1 MFVEINNRFV
11 SRFNLFF
18 MAVIWFCRN
27 LVLSCY
33 RTALLIECFGRRQA
47 MGFKRVLIANRGE
60 IALRIL
66 RTLRD
71 MGIEAAIIHGREDRL
86 SLPVQMA
93 DIAYPNYRA
102 NPLDSYLDIEAVIQ
116 AAKELGCDAVH
127 PGYGFLAENAAFVA
141 RLEEEGITFIGPASG
156 VITLLGDKIE
166 ARAAMEAAGLP
177 TAKGSSEPIS
187 SAEVASALA
196 DEIGYPVIIKA
207 AAGGGGIGM
216 QIVQKADEFESAL
229 KLCQSRAKSA
239 FGDERVFVEKYIQG
253 AQHVEFQVLG
263 DGKKAIHFGER
274 FCSIQRRHQKLVEE
288 GPWLTDEK
296 RAEIGDLVCK
306 GAESVGYK
314 GLATFEFLRDAN
326 GDFYFLEVNPRVQ
339 VEHTVTELITGFNLV
354 ELGIRVAQ
362 GEALPLKQEDIAWR
376 GHAIQCRLNAEDP
389 REFVPSPGRLWE
401 CHFPSGF
408 GIRCDTHAHPGYEMP
423 GCFDSLLA
431 KLLVWGHNREDAVRR
446 MKTALDETMITGVE
460 HLIPLHRRIMDEED
474 FNNGDITI
482 QYIDMHQELLG

>member
-1 MFVEINNRFV
+1 
-11 SRFNLFF
+11 
-18 MAVIWFCRN
+18 
-27 LVLSCY
+27 
-33 RTALLIECFGRRQA
+33 

-93 DIAYPNYRA
+93 DIAYPNYRS
-102 NPLDSYLDIEAVIQ
+102 NPLDSYLDIEAVVQ
-116 AAKELGCDAVH
+116 AAKELECDAVH

-177 TAKGSSEPIS
+177 TAKGSSEPIA
-187 SAEVASALA
+187 SADVASALA
-196 DEIGYPVIIKA
+196 DDIGYPVIIKA

-253 AQHVEFQVLG
+253 AQHVEFQVLA
-263 DGKKAIHFGER
+263 DGKNAIHFGER

-296 RAEIGDLVCK
+296 RAEIGALVCQ

-339 VEHTVTELITGFNLV
+339 VEHTVTELITGHNLV

-362 GEALPLKQEDIAWR
+362 GEALPLKQEDITWR

-431 KLLVWGHNREDAVRR
+431 KLLVWGRDREDAVRR